1 MSPTLGD
8 FGGKKIPVSRP
19 TSSEDDGEDNSNTDD
34 EEEDWWTEEDL
45 VFVLAARHDSL
56 LSPLKYWMSLETWF
70 ISFNKRVDIF
80 HSPLSTSQLELESWG
95 WLKSSAQIT
104 PLAFCLQ
111 HHFPWMLTFYDQ
123 SYFPVFNI
131 IIWNKCS
138 DGRYY
143 WPDFPQSDSPP
154 CSYVYCLPC
163 LWLTCVVWSASLPGT
178 NISTTQ
184 YHSSSLLYP
193 CYYCSCVPHYFATCW
208 W

>member
-1 MSPTLGD
+1 
-8 FGGKKIPVSRP
+8 
-19 TSSEDDGEDNSNTDD
+19 
-34 EEEDWWTEEDL
+34 
-45 VFVLAARHDSL
+45 
-56 LSPLKYWMSLETWF
+56 MSLETWF

-143 WPDFPQSDSPP
+143 WPDFPQSDSPW
-154 CSYVYCLPC
+154 SYVYCLPC
-163 LWLTCVVWSASLPGT
+163 LWLTCVVWSAALPGT

-184 YHSSSLLYP
+184 YQSSHISTHAAARVFFIILQL
-193 CYYCSCVPHYFATCW
+193 VDDNW
-208 W
+208 WCLSAASVHCLDPLNTEETLHTVFVV